1 MGQRRV
7 ASCGE
12 KEAFMHL
19 WLFLA
24 FLVCSTLPGLAQVQT
39 SCGTAPVQVHAGFQ
53 TAQEL
58 KALGDSQLQAY
69 IRGFTNGMM
78 VATLAGAPEACL
90 YRLNNCVLDRNDQQL
105 AAILRKYL
113 SEHPEEWHWRANIV
127 SWKADDRPPPH
138 SIT

>member
-1 MGQRRV
+1 
-7 ASCGE
+7 
-12 KEAFMHL
+12 MHL

-24 FLVCSTLPGLAQVQT
+24 LLVCSTLPGLAQVQT
-39 SCGTAPVQVHAGFQ
+39 SCATAPVAVHDGFQ

-58 KALGDSQLQAY
+58 KALSDSQLQAY

-78 VATLAGAPEACL
+78 VATLAGASEASVD
-90 YRLNNCVLDRNDQQL
+90 RLTKCVRDRNDQQL

-127 SWKADDRPPPH
+127 SWRALFLPCRE
-138 SIT
+138 